1 LQDALRRL
9 SLGHQAPG
17 VNLSKS
23 YYAPAAEKK
32 RVLLIS
38 NNLTAACKWLLVQPF
53 ASVLISAASAGN
65 QKTDTGWQGNN
76 RVVAAAGKAGRVERV
91 LFQCN

>member
-1 LQDALRRL
+1 
-9 SLGHQAPG
+9 
-17 VNLSKS
+17 
-23 YYAPAAEKK
+23 
-32 RVLLIS
+32 
-38 NNLTAACKWLLVQPF
+38 VQPF